1 MPKLLYDYVLF
12 RVEDLAQ
19 LPVRYATVQE
29 LSKMFNIDTKTIH
42 KRFNESNVIY
52 IGDYGIERFKKESE

>member
-12 RVEDLAQ
+12 RAEDLVQ
-19 LPVRYATVQE
+19 LPIRYATVQE
-29 LSKMFNIDTKTIH
+29 LSKMFNVDTKTLH